1 MRSGKIKGKRRP
13 VHKAVDILPSPQLLV
28 LVLRLP
34 PDHFRFSKLC
44 WSFFVLWGT
53 FLTFKS
59 FSSLQYHRREKWFSS
74 SSLSWKGPTERAAP
88 WKNRLHLIT
97 VYTTAMLLSGEEL
110 FALHGESLQ
119 AGLHHHHVHHV
130 HHHVH
135 HVNHVHHVHHLL
147 VESLSAGHSTRWHAH
162 YKLPPCHHSP
172 RPPKHSPPSNG

>member
-1 MRSGKIKGKRRP
+1 MRSGKIKEKRKIAQ
-13 VHKAVDILPSPQLLV
+13 KAVDILPSRQLLV

-44 WSFFVLWGT
+44 WSFFVFLGT

-74 SSLSWKGPTERAAP
+74 SSLSWKGSTGTAAP

-110 FALHGESLQ
+110 VALQCESLQ
-119 AGLHHHHVHHV
+119 AGLHHH
-130 HHHVH
+130 
-135 HVNHVHHVHHLL
+135 HVHHVHHLL